1 MSGVIKNFCQT
12 CGVRPPAMRE
22 IPCCFECWPGGP
34 VTPPPCRRCGS
45 KENYYT
51 SGLCVRCHHHAP
63 GPKSPRWESPGRLR
77 RRPIKVASCP
87 DCLAWGVTARY
98 GWMCVACKTWR
109 EKYGTDGHCATC
121 GRNVPV
127 RPDGSCRLCHK
138 HRNLAARLLGRRINI
153 VTLAEANAHGQQLFI
168 AGTWRPAGTP
178 LREYVKKTVPADM
191 SLLRPV
197 AHRQLVLFDWP
208 RDLRLGLWDKFPLP
222 PDPGLEAAFAQFVR
236 DHAAVHGWV
245 KNYTATIQRAI
256 RIMLGIQDTP
266 GALIRR
272 SDILLLTKIKHSAAT
287 VTEVIAA
294 AGMLEDDIEPPVVRW
309 FHVKTVAL
317 PEQMRRELSVWLDVM
332 RNGSATP
339 PRSKPRADETIRAQ
353 LAFALPTLQTWAAS
367 RDTLREITRADVLA
381 ALPPSGQPRATTV
394 QGLRSIFRIL
404 RSRKLVF
411 TNPTFRIHVPAQAMA
426 VPPAVD
432 LAALRDALDSP
443 SPARAVITA
452 LLAYHAVPMR
462 QLAKLQ
468 LTDIRGGRL
477 HLDDRVILLAGPV
490 RDRVDAYLSY
500 RTATWPT
507 SVNAHLFIHARSWKT
522 TRPATSYWIGQQ
534 LAISAEHI
542 RLDRIYQEVEATGGD
557 IRALCDLF
565 GMSIANAARWATT
578 IDHVTEPP
586 AIRGNNH
593 TGPPHGS

>member
-45 KENYYT
+45 RENYYT
-51 SGLCVRCHHHAP
+51 SGLCSRCHHHAP
-63 GPKSPRWESPGRLR
+63 GPKSPRWESPGKLR
-77 RRPIKVASCP
+77 RRPIRVASCP

-98 GWMCVACKTWR
+98 GWMCVACKSWR
-109 EKYGTDGHCATC
+109 EKYGTHGQCATC
-121 GRNVPV
+121 SRQVPV
-127 RPDGSCRLCHK
+127 SPDGSCRLCHK

-153 VTLAEANAHGQQLFI
+153 VSLAEANAHGQQLFI
-168 AGTWRPAGTP
+168 AGTWRPAGTTR
-178 LREYVKKTVPADM
+178 REYVKKTIPADM
-191 SLLRPV
+191 SLLHPV
-197 AHRQLVLFDWP
+197 AHRQLVLFDTP
-208 RDLRLGLWDKFPLP
+208 RDLRLGLWDKFPPP

-236 DHAAVHGWV
+236 DHAAAHGWPAG
-245 KNYTATIQRAI
+245 YTATIQRGI

-266 GALIRR
+266 GAPIRR
-272 SDILLLTKIKHSAAT
+272 SDVSLLTSIKHSAAT
-287 VTEVIAA
+287 VTEVITA
-294 AGMLEDDIEPPVVRW
+294 AGMLEDDIEPPVIRW
-309 FHVKTVAL
+309 FTAKTAAL
-317 PEQMRRELSVWLDVM
+317 PGQMRRELGVWLEVM
-332 RNGSATP
+332 RNGSTTP
-339 PRSKPRADETIRAQ
+339 PRSRPRADETIRAQ
-353 LAFALPTLQTWAAS
+353 LAFALPTLQSWAAT
-367 RDTLREITRADVLA
+367 RDSLREITRADVLA

-411 TNPTFRIHVPAQAMA
+411 ANPTFRIHVPAQVMD
-426 VPPAVD
+426 VPPAAD
-432 LAALRDALDSP
+432 LAALREALDSP

-452 LLAYHAVPMR
+452 LLAYHAIPMR
-462 QLAKLQ
+462 ELARLQ

-477 HLDDRVILLAGPV
+477 HLDDRVVLLAGPV

-500 RTATWPT
+500 RAATWPA
-507 SVNAHLFIHARSWKT
+507 SVNAHLFIHVRSWKF
-522 TRPATSYWIGQQ
+522 TRPVTSAWIGQQ

-578 IDHVTEPP
+578 IDHITEP
-586 AIRGNNH
+586 IT
-593 TGPPHGS
+593 TGRDAGQPSRH

>member
-1 MSGVIKNFCQT
+1 M
-12 CGVRPPAMRE
+12 
-22 IPCCFECWPGGP
+22 
-34 VTPPPCRRCGS
+34 
-45 KENYYT
+45 
-51 SGLCVRCHHHAP
+51 
-63 GPKSPRWESPGRLR
+63 
-77 RRPIKVASCP
+77 VASCP

-98 GWMCVACKTWR
+98 GWMCVACKSWR
-109 EKYGTDGHCATC
+109 EKYGTGGQCATC
-121 GRNVPV
+121 GWNVPV
-127 RPDGSCRLCHK
+127 SSDGSCRLCHK
-138 HRNLAARLLGRRINI
+138 HRNLAARLLGRRIET

-168 AGTWRPAGTP
+168 AGTWRPVGTP
-178 LREYVKKTVPADM
+178 LREYVRKTIPADM

-222 PDPGLEAAFAQFVR
+222 PDPALETAFAQFVR
-236 DHAAVHGWV
+236 EHAAAHGWA

-272 SDILLLTKIKHSAAT
+272 SDIMLLTRIKHSAAV

-294 AGMLEDDIEPPVVRW
+294 AGMLDDDIEPPVVRW
-309 FHVKTVAL
+309 FCAKTVGL
-317 PEQMRRELSVWLDVM
+317 PGPMRRELGVWLDVM
-332 RNGSATP
+332 RNGSTSP
-339 PRSKPRADETIRAQ
+339 PRSRPRADETIRAQ
-353 LAFALPTLQTWAAS
+353 LTFALPTLRSWAVT
-367 RDTLREITRADVLA
+367 RDSLREITRADVLA
-381 ALPPSGQPRATTV
+381 ALPPSGQPRATTL

-411 TNPTFRIHVPAQAMA
+411 TNPTFRIHVAAQAMVA
-426 VPPAVD
+426 PLAVD

-452 LLAYHAVPMR
+452 LLAYHAIPMR
-462 QLAKLQ
+462 HLARLQ
-468 LTDIRGGRL
+468 LIDIRGGRL

-500 RTATWPT
+500 RTEMWPT
-507 SVNAHLFIHARSWKT
+507 TINVYLFIHARSWKT
-522 TRPATSYWIGQQ
+522 TRPVTSYWIGQQ

-542 RLDRIYQEVEATGGD
+542 RLDRIYQEAEATGGD

-565 GMSIANAARWATT
+565 GMSIANAARWAAT
-578 IDHVTEPP
+578 IDHITELPTN
-586 AIRGNNH
+586 GV
-593 TGPPHGS
+593 GPMHDR